1 MLISERHMQGL
12 ATRYQHFL
20 RPLFPGLLVAVL
32 IALAAKFISN
42 HYGAP
47 AMLMALLF
55 GIALNFLSKEGPAK
69 AGIAFASS
77 MVLRMGVAL
86 LGARVSVDMAASLGW
101 TTVGIVV
108 GSVVATILLGLAIG
122 RFFGHGPRFSFL
134 SAGSVAICGASAAIA
149 ISAILP
155 RDERTQERLIFT
167 VAGVTVLSTV
177 AMIVYPII
185 GSMLGLDGHLVG
197 VFLGATIHDVAQ
209 VVGAGFSVSESTGET
224 ATVVKLIRVSM
235 LAPVIFCA
243 VLVIRWLNLN
253 AGDAEGRPPLVPWF
267 VAGFVI
273 LAGANSMGWLPLL
286 VTDALTE
293 MSRWALLCAVAAV
306 GVRTSLQEV
315 LQVGGGAITLLVLE
329 TLFIATVVLVSL
341 SVFVPGTS

>member
-1 MLISERHMQGL
+1 MDMIFAWYNSR
-12 ATRYQHFL
+12 AK
-20 RPLFPGLLVAVL
+20 PLLTGLLIAVL
-32 IALAAKFISN
+32 IALAAKFISE

-69 AGIAFASS
+69 EGIAFASS
-77 MVLRMGVAL
+77 FVLRAGVAL

-101 TTVGIVV
+101 ATVLMVM
-108 GSVVATILLGLAIG
+108 GSVLATILFGLAIG
-122 RFFGHGPRFSFL
+122 RFLGHGPRFAFL

-167 VAGVTVLSTV
+167 VAGVTVLSTI
-177 AMIVYPII
+177 AMIIYPIFAT
-185 GSMLGLDGHLVG
+185 MLGLSEDQAG
-197 VFLGATIHDVAQ
+197 VFLGSTIHDVAQ

-243 VLVIRWLNLN
+243 VLVIRWLNLST
-253 AGDAEGRPPLVPWF
+253 GDQTGRPPLVPWF
-267 VAGFVI
+267 VAGFVL
-273 LAGANSMGWLPLL
+273 LAAVNSMGWLPIL
-286 VTDALTE
+286 VADALTE
-293 MSRWALLCAVAAV
+293 ASRWALLTAIAAV
-306 GVRTSLQEV
+306 GVRTSLEEV
-315 LQVGGGAITLLVLE
+315 FQVGGRAIALLVLE
-329 TLFIATVVLVSL
+329 TLFLALLVVAMLTTVLA
-341 SVFVPGTS
+341 PG